1 MPKLYGDTSNW
12 QTIGCRIPPADY
24 KRLMEKHPDR
34 GKVSKVLR
42 ALVQMYLDNKINKL
56 EFTVKEIIGS

>member
-1 MPKLYGDTSNW
+1 
-12 QTIGCRIPPADY
+12 
-24 KRLMEKHPDR
+24 MEKHPDR